1 RPRRSYRPH
10 PLASSPWHP
19 PQARARSREREPM
32 LPASTVRTYR
42 PTPLSRAACGAIGS
56 SVAALTGVD
65 TTNREKKNSAR
76 AHVGGCIALSSIRIA
91 VTRPLTRAAG
101 RDLAEGSVGSG
112 GERATRLPLRSV
124 ASSRRP
130 RTEHGS
136 GG

>member
-1 RPRRSYRPH
+1 MLNAPRLLLLRWGPAPGR
-10 PLASSPWHP
+10 
-19 PQARARSREREPM
+19 ARAREAASRCYQHLRFEPIARRRF
-32 LPASTVRTYR
+32 LAQ
-42 PTPLSRAACGAIGS
+42 RAAQLA
-56 SVAALTGVD
+56 AALRPSSGVD
-65 TTNREKKNSAR
+65 TGNREKKNRAR

-130 RTEHGS
+130 RTRHGRR
-136 GG
+136 G